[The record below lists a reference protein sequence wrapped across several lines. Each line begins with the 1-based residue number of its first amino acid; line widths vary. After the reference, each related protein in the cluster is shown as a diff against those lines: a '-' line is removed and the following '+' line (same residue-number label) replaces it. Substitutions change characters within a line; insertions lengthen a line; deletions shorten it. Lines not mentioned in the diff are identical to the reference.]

1 MVHRRIAPL
10 RLPQLTD
17 LTKAGNRKALWTF
30 IEDLVRQLHRHA
42 ADHTHIEVC
51 LQAMSLA
58 LQRGETTFHIP
69 RLWLR
74 ASEMAAIL
82 QHMQSDLCRTLL
94 WEVDPEDSSS
104 VRLLDISTLLRG
116 GTFTAL
122 FTPEQLRDAARH
134 MSTTICI
141 VQQCAQYRV
150 FTPGVGIADL
160 DNTLTEYRR
169 GLTSTWVEG
178 TPQWRDSD
186 LSVHTDQGWETVD
199 QVKDPVYAPRPTPS
213 RCLPRQTE
221 PKRCRDKWESE
232 TPVPDLSIVTTG
244 GSMPPVPPPL
254 DEDTALQQNRKRQ
267 RKKGGRAPTPA
278 SIPSSAHPNARAWP
292 DIIPGG
298 DRPSVTGPSLH
309 QPSNLSWSDIVSG
322 AGEDRALQGHCIMD
336 LINHGDR
343 TMENLSLI
351 PRPPPRRLTAGT
363 RKSSRVTKSPALLLP
378 GSSPQKIIPPDLP
391 HYHMDSD
398 PAATDKVYLARSHRE
413 GENCLL
419 AYADVNSNTRTSLG
433 NMLDAGSPP
442 LQWEASTFGLTLV
455 VGLRWTRL
463 TP

>member
-1 MVHRRIAPL
+1 
-10 RLPQLTD
+10 
-17 LTKAGNRKALWTF
+17 
-30 IEDLVRQLHRHA
+30 
-42 ADHTHIEVC
+42 
-51 LQAMSLA
+51 
-58 LQRGETTFHIP
+58 
-69 RLWLR
+69 
-74 ASEMAAIL
+74 
-82 QHMQSDLCRTLL
+82 
-94 WEVDPEDSSS
+94 

-178 TPQWRDSD
+178 TPQWGDSD

-213 RCLPRQTE
+213 RGLPRQTE

-278 SIPSSAHPNARAWP
+278 SIPPSAHPNARAWP

-298 DRPSVTGPSLH
+298 DCPSVTSG
-309 QPSNLSWSDIVSG
+309 WSP
-322 AGEDRALQGHCIMD
+322 
-336 LINHGDR
+336 LIC
-343 TMENLSLI
+343 
-351 PRPPPRRLTAGT
+351 PT
-363 RKSSRVTKSPALLLP
+363 R
-378 GSSPQKIIPPDLP
+378 
-391 HYHMDSD
+391 
-398 PAATDKVYLARSHRE
+398 
-413 GENCLL
+413 
-419 AYADVNSNTRTSLG
+419 
-433 NMLDAGSPP
+433 
-442 LQWEASTFGLTLV
+442 
-455 VGLRWTRL
+455 
-463 TP
+463 